1 MINKIR
7 VIPNSGIYK
16 KKESFFV
23 INTMKFFFLD
33 LVENSN
39 KKIQIIAVSLNFQNN
54 HYLDEICHEK
64 IKIDVPFN
72 YSSNKFFN
80 IFNYNKLF
88 FSYIFS
94 FFFKKHTFHYAF
106 FPGNIPLINIYFA
119 LIFNKKFGLYVRG
132 SLNQEGSL
140 KTILYNYAI
149 KRSKFCLVTGQK
161 LLEEVSEINDKT
173 EVVSA
178 MINYSKNDLSNESNF
193 IQKKDKFRFLYVG
206 RISRDKG
213 IYDLLQA
220 FNILKN
226 NHKKIELI
234 IIGNIALNEKDDI
247 SNYFKSN
254 SSLDIDFRGAI
265 KDSEE
270 LKNEYLKSDCFVLP
284 SHHEG
289 FPRVLYESMIFKTP
303 IITSDLPGICHEMIH
318 NVNCIKYPVAN
329 IKSLTDSM
337 SQVINNM
344 SLRSRICEGGAR
356 FMDDYFK
363 KSKGSHGLQVLQM
376 INKYVD

>member
-1 MINKIR
+1 MTNKIR

-16 KKESFFV
+16 KNGSFFV
-23 INTMKFFFLD
+23 INTMRNFFLD
-33 LVENSN
+33 LVANSN
-39 KKIQIIAVSLNFQNN
+39 KKIEIVAVSLNYQNN
-54 HYLDEICHEK
+54 HYLDEIHHKK
-64 IKIDVPFN
+64 IKVFIPFK
-72 YSSNKFFN
+72 YSSNKIIN
-80 IFNYNKLF
+80 IFNYIKLF
-88 FSYIFS
+88 FSCTIS
-94 FFFKKHTFHYAF
+94 FFNKKHTFYYAF
-106 FPGNIPLINIYFA
+106 FPGNIPLINIFFA
-119 LIFNKKFGLYVRG
+119 LIFNIKYGLYVRG
-132 SLNQEGSL
+132 SLKQEGSL

-161 LLEEVSEINDKT
+161 LLKEISDINDKT

-178 MINYSKNDLSNESNF
+178 MINYSNNDLFNESNF
-193 IQKKDKFRFLYVG
+193 IQKNDKFRFLYVG

-220 FNILKN
+220 FNVLKN
-226 NHKKIELI
+226 NHKKIELV
-234 IIGNIALNEKDDI
+234 IIGNIALNEKDNI

-254 SSLDIDFRGAI
+254 SSLNIDFRGAI

-289 FPRVLYESMIFKTP
+289 FPRVLYESMIFKIP

-318 NVNCIKYPVAN
+318 DVNCIKYPIAN

-337 SQVINNM
+337 SQVINSL
-344 SLRSRICEGGAR
+344 SLRSRISEGGAR

-363 KSKGSHGLQVLQM
+363 KSKISHGLQVLEM
-376 INKYVD
+376 INKHVD